1 MIFGNRQSP
10 VELGGEAGA
19 VPILPLWEKA

>member
-19 VPILPLWEKA
+19 VPILPLWE